1 MERVSNIFEKTTISS
16 KTIIDKIKRGDWD
29 DVLHNLCNIKDN
41 DIIVDYTCFKLVA
54 NTSTYDVIIMLVCK
68 NIDNVLL
75 TNDTVSIH
83 INLKALSVLDIDK
96 HKQFIQTFAC
106 FMKEKYPNKL
116 AKCYVYNAP
125 FVFAQLLNVLCLFI
139 DKETQAKIVLI

>member
-1 MERVSNIFEKTTISS
+1 MERVSNIFETNTISS

-29 DVLHNLCNIKDN
+29 SILHNLCNINDN
-41 DIIVDYTCFKLVA
+41 AIIVDYTCFKLVA
-54 NTSTYDVIIMLVCK
+54 NISTYDVIIMLICK
-68 NIDNVLL
+68 NIDNILL

-83 INLKALSVLDIDK
+83 INLKTLSVLDIDK
-96 HKQFIQTFAC
+96 HKQFIQHFAC

-125 FVFAQLLNVLCLFI
+125 FVFAQLLNVLSLFI
-139 DKETQAKIVLI
+139 DKETQSKIVLV